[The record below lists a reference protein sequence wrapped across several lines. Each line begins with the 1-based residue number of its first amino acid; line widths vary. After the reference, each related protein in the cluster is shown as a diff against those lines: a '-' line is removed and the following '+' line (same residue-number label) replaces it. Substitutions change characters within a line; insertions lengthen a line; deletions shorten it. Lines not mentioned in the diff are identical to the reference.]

1 LADERVPYKGDT
13 YGLSRLITGL
23 ITVET
28 AAQRLY
34 PAYVK
39 TLAEHRCGQHVSFAC
54 HREYGGAGV
63 RVDGGHHRQQL
74 VANDVVLLAGSRVCG
89 ATAPS
94 VQHRLTPT
102 YIPIEG
108 PEIWS

>member
-74 VANDVVLLAGSRVCG
+74 VANDVVLLGGIPCLWR
-89 ATAPS
+89 TAPS